1 MLLCILLSSQ
11 MSARMLKLAHQ
22 FQRVLEETREQC
34 QQEINNLKEAK
45 DQAVLAA
52 RVETQVACTR

>member
-1 MLLCILLSSQ
+1 MV
-11 MSARMLKLAHQ
+11 KLAHQ
-22 FQRVLEETREQC
+22 FQRTLEEAREQC
-34 QQEINNLKEAK
+34 QHEINDLKEAK

>member
-1 MLLCILLSSQ
+1 

-22 FQRVLEETREQC
+22 FQRTLEEAREQC
-34 QQEINNLKEAK
+34 QHEINNLKEAK